1 MSIPKRLSVIAIALL
16 ITGLC
21 LPAFGQWTDRE
32 LGFRTPDTFADGLQA
47 VKPNESTA
55 PRLQSSRECKSKNDP
70 GCQAAAS
77 LDSAATPA
85 GARDKWSQATMK
97 KMEGWANVPG
107 GTVWLEPG
115 RQAYEHDTGLV
126 RDLQTGQRSMPITP
140 VLIQPQPLQP
150 LVPMQPFA
158 PAYTPSPYVMPYRN
172 PHYDV
177 GPYGRYD
184 SGRGAIS
191 SGRGAIA
198 GQWQQ
203 VKRLPR

>member
-1 MSIPKRLSVIAIALL
+1 MSTPKRLSVIAIALL

-21 LPAFGQWTDRE
+21 CFGM
-32 LGFRTPDTFADGLQA
+32 ADAQ
-47 VKPNESTA
+47 
-55 PRLQSSRECKSKNDP
+55 ECKSKNDP

-77 LDSAATPA
+77 LDLAARPA
-85 GARDKWSQATMK
+85 SVK

-140 VLIQPQPLQP
+140 QSQLYAPTSYTPVLIQPQPLQP

-158 PAYTPSPYVMPYRN
+158 PAYMPSPYVMPYRN